1 MFLIFQ
7 NYKQNSWKIPVNEF
21 IYSKVSG
28 LRLSTQLY
36 EDEDDWRDEWDW
48 IILKLGFN
56 RTIIA
61 ALKGPASFSGYIL
74 DLI

>member
-48 IILKLGFN
+48 LILKLGFN

-61 ALKGPASFSGYIL
+61 
-74 DLI
+74 DLRDLLVSQDIYLI

>member
-7 NYKQNSWKIPVNEF
+7 NYEQNSWKIPVNEF

-48 IILKLGFN
+48 LILKLGFN
-56 RTIIA
+56 RTIFA
-61 ALKGPASFSGYIL
+61 ALAQFNPV
-74 DLI
+74 

>member
-7 NYKQNSWKIPVNEF
+7 NYEQNSWKILVNEF

-48 IILKLGFN
+48 LILKLGFN

-61 ALKGPASFSGYIL
+61 GLR
-74 DLI
+74 DLLVSQDIYLI

>member
-7 NYKQNSWKIPVNEF
+7 NYEQNSWKILVNEF

-48 IILKLGFN
+48 LILKLGFN

-61 ALKGPASFSGYIL
+61 
-74 DLI
+74 DLRDLLVSQDIYLI